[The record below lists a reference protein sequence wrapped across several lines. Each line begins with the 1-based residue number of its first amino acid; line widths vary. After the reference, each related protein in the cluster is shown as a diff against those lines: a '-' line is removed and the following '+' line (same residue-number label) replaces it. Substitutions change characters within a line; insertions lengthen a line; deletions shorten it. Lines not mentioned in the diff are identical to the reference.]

1 MIENY
6 YLNKNVLVL
15 GGTGFIG
22 SNLTLALLNKGAK
35 VTILSRNNLPP
46 KYIPINNPKLK
57 IIKGDIRD
65 VGIMQKV
72 ILNKDIVFNLAAQ
85 ISHLDKGIVSYD
97 DLDINCRGQLVL
109 LETCRTHNTSVKIV
123 FASTRMVYGN
133 SSKKKLT
140 ESHPTEPNTLYG
152 IHKLTAERYH
162 LLYRKRHNIN
172 VAILRIANPYG
183 ERQDTGRGLYSLPGW
198 FMHKALKNE
207 LIEIWGKGNQLRDYI
222 YIDDLI
228 SALLIVAKSPK
239 SSGEIY
245 NCGSGRVHKFK
256 EMAKYIVKTAKSGRI
271 KQKPWP
277 NGYPNIQN
285 DSYGLDISKLRK
297 LGWKPQTTIME
308 GIRKTFNF
316 YNED

>member
-97 DLDINCRGQLVL
+97 DLDINCR
-109 LETCRTHNTSVKIV
+109 
-123 FASTRMVYGN
+123 
-133 SSKKKLT
+133 
-140 ESHPTEPNTLYG
+140 
-152 IHKLTAERYH
+152 
-162 LLYRKRHNIN
+162 
-172 VAILRIANPYG
+172 
-183 ERQDTGRGLYSLPGW
+183 
-198 FMHKALKNE
+198 
-207 LIEIWGKGNQLRDYI
+207 
-222 YIDDLI
+222 
-228 SALLIVAKSPK
+228 
-239 SSGEIY
+239 
-245 NCGSGRVHKFK
+245 
-256 EMAKYIVKTAKSGRI
+256 
-271 KQKPWP
+271 
-277 NGYPNIQN
+277 
-285 DSYGLDISKLRK
+285 
-297 LGWKPQTTIME
+297 
-308 GIRKTFNF
+308 
-316 YNED
+316 